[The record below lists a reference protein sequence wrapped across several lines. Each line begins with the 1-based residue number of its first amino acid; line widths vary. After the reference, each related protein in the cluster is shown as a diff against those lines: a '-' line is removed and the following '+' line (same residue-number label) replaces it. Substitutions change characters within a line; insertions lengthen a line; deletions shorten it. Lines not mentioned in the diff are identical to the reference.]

1 MGWGQAGR
9 SQPPRSGV
17 RAERASRGGARRVS
31 AAARAPARGRAAGS
45 RGRTAPSHP
54 PLEGGGCPPGPAG
67 NASFL
72 QPRPLKVKKRLYLG

>member
-54 PLEGGGCPPGPAG
+54 PSREGGALRVPPATLVFSNPG
-67 NASFL
+67 
-72 QPRPLKVKKRLYLG
+72 RLK